1 MSETV
6 TVSREPH
13 RRESGLSDGDVGRL
27 RALPPS
33 PRPAGIATSRRRLAV
48 ALVSSLLLHA
58 TAMAISARL
67 APSAASPTEPLA
79 AVIRSGP
86 ASAAAQ
92 AGTQPVSLT
101 LRVTPARTP
110 TRERAESDERAESP
124 ERTERA
130 FPDPARPQPIEPQ
143 SIEWESIEPQPME
156 PQPLEPREIEWS
168 RPLARPS
175 AVPEPASVSGPAIVS
190 EPLSESVASLPPDV
204 TPGDRAVG
212 PPRQSQT
219 PEIRD
224 RRRPRDPHRVRRSD
238 PPLEAIAKASEPA
251 TVSEPASEITPQPV
265 DPSPAVGDADSDT
278 VAAAGR
284 RDPPRPL
291 ASNEPPS
298 YPPSAVNRRWEG
310 TARLGVSVDAT
321 GRVTRVEIR
330 ESSGHAILDRAARD
344 AVARWRFEAASPAA
358 GSAEQTVLV
367 PVRFQLDR
375 VY

>member
-1 MSETV
+1 MRERDKGRVSETV

-13 RRESGLSDGDVGRL
+13 RRETGLSDGDVGRL

-33 PRPAGIATSRRRLAV
+33 PRRDGVATSRRRLAV

-58 TAMAISARL
+58 TAMAITARL
-67 APSAASPTEPLA
+67 TASPAETLA
-79 AVIRSGP
+79 AVIRTGP
-86 ASAAAQ
+86 ASAAAR
-92 AGTQPVSLT
+92 AGTRPVSLT
-101 LRVTPARTP
+101 VRVTPADSP
-110 TRERAESDERAESP
+110 SPQNAEPNEPEKREERQQRDERAESP
-124 ERTERA
+124 ERAERA
-130 FPDPARPQPIEPQ
+130 FPDPVRPQPLEPQ
-143 SIEWESIEPQPME
+143 S
-156 PQPLEPREIEWS
+156 LEPREIEWS

-175 AVPEPASVSGPAIVS
+175 AAPEPASVS
-190 EPLSESVASLPPDV
+190 EPLSESVASLPPAV
-204 TPGDRAVG
+204 TPGDRAAD
-212 PPRQSQT
+212 PLRPSPR

-251 TVSEPASEITPQPV
+251 AVGETASEISPEPV

-278 VAAAGR
+278 VAATGR
-284 RDPPRPL
+284 RGPPRPL
-291 ASNEPPS
+291 ATNEPPS

-310 TARLGVSVDAT
+310 TTRLGVHVDAT